1 MKQKSLLVLAASLS
15 MLNGCDLVDSMYTM
29 FREQANSAII
39 YMSPNVK
46 LQIDDDQVAFIQGF
60 DECPDDAGSMDNNN
74 CIKIQPE
81 TENIK
86 VRVVNDQVNFVET
99 WDVSRVGD
107 AVLLTRPNGFQVREP
122 SNHP

>member
-15 MLNGCDLVDSMYTM
+15 MLNGCDLVDSMYNMVRDQTD
-29 FREQANSAII
+29 SVTIH
-39 YMSPNVK
+39 MSPNVK
-46 LQIDDDQVAFIQGF
+46 LQIEDDQVAFIQGF
-60 DECPDDAGSMDNNN
+60 DECPDDTGLMNNN

-86 VRVVNDQVNFVET
+86 VRVINDQVDLVET

-107 AVLLTRPNGFQVREP
+107 AVLLTRPNGFHVREP
-122 SNHP
+122 NQS

>member
-1 MKQKSLLVLAASLS
+1 MKQKNLLVIAVSLS
-15 MLNGCDLVDSMYTM
+15 MLNGCDLVDSMVNMVRNQTD
-29 FREQANSAII
+29 SVTI

-60 DECPDDAGSMDNNN
+60 DECPDDTDSMDNNN
-74 CIKIQPE
+74 CVKIQPE

-86 VRVVNDQVNFVET
+86 VRVMNDQVNFVET

-107 AVLLTRPNGFQVREP
+107 AVLLTRPNGFQVREHNQ
-122 SNHP
+122 S